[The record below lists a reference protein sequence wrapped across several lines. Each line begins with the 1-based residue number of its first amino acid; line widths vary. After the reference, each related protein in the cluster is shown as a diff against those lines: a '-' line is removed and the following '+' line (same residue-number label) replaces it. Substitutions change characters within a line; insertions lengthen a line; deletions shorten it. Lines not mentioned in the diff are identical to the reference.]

1 MFHVLVSVDKTIRL
15 TERSSIVLGRSEE
28 CDYVLNDGLVSRRH
42 AEISWA
48 GGTFVVKDLGSN
60 NGTKV
65 DGAAVI
71 KHNLK
76 DGDHVEIGGQT
87 FIYRVVL
94 TLDQLKDSVKEL
106 LTEAGAVATMSDS
119 VPRSTS
125 DFSGS
130 LEKTAIW
137 EVCQLIEI
145 SEKTGVLEL
154 DSDSLGRATLYFRE
168 GVIVGAEVAPRHGED
183 AARAAFKLEEGLFS
197 FRHESE
203 VSPELPF
210 NTPVSSLLVA
220 AMVER
225 AKQEIELGRSL
236 GTLDEP
242 KTKPC

>member
-1 MFHVLVSVDKTIRL
+1 MFHVLVSIDKTIRL
-15 TERSSIVLGRSEE
+15 TESSAVVLGRSEE

-42 AEISWA
+42 AEIRWE
-48 GGTFVVKDLGSN
+48 GGTFVLKDLGSN

-65 DGAAVI
+65 GGMVI
-71 KHNLK
+71 TKHNLK
-76 DGDHVEIGGQT
+76 DGDRVEVGGQA

-94 TLDQLKDSVKEL
+94 TLDQLRESVKEL
-106 LTEAGAVATMSDS
+106 LTEAEAVATMSDS
-119 VPRSTS
+119 VPKSTS

-130 LEKTAIW
+130 LAKTAIW

-145 SEKTGVLEL
+145 GAKTGTLEL
-154 DSDSLGRATLYFRE
+154 DSDALGRATLHFRE
-168 GVIVGAEVAPRHGED
+168 GVIVGAEIAPRHGED

-197 FRHESE
+197 FRHEAE

-225 AKQEIELGRSL
+225 TKQEIELGRSL
-236 GTLDEP
+236 GTLDES
-242 KTKPC
+242 KTKPF

>member
-1 MFHVLVSVDKTIRL
+1 MFHVLVAIDKTIRL
-15 TERSSIVLGRSEE
+15 TERSTTILGRSEE

-42 AEISWA
+42 AEITWT
-48 GGTFVVKDLGSN
+48 GGTFVLKDLGSN

-65 DGAAVI
+65 DGSEI
-71 KHNLK
+71 TKHNLK
-76 DGDHVEIGGQT
+76 DGDRVEIGGQT

-94 TLDQLKDSVKEL
+94 TLDQLRESVKGL

-130 LEKTAIW
+130 LTKTAIW

-145 SEKTGVLEL
+145 GEKTGVLEL
-154 DSDSLGRATLYFRE
+154 DSDSLGRATLYFKE
-168 GVIVGAEVAPRHGED
+168 GVIVGAEIAPRHGED

-210 NTPVSSLLVA
+210 KTPVSSLLVA

-225 AKQEIELGRSL
+225 TKQEIELGRSL
-236 GTLDEP
+236 GSLDESQTQP
-242 KTKPC
+242 S